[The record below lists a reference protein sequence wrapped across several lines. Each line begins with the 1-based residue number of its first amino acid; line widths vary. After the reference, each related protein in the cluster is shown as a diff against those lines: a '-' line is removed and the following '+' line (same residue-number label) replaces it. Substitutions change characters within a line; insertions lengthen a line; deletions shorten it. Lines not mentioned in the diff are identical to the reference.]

1 MTYAEQLHSRK
12 NTLLRRSGGV
22 CDTVRLEA
30 DGRVV
35 LLLNVVRAPNGHLY
49 GLYTVDLGD
58 IGLLGEER
66 DIPDGEATADSIE
79 LAFSQFTHDW
89 SLPDSL
95 DITNAS

>member
-1 MTYAEQLHSRK
+1 MAYAEQLHSRK

-35 LLLNVVRAPNGHLY
+35 LLLNVVRAPNGHLD

-58 IGLLGEER
+58 VGLLGEER
-66 DIPDGEATADSIE
+66 DIPDGDATADCIE
-79 LAFSQFTHDW
+79 LALSQFTHDW
-89 SLPDSL
+89 SLHDSL
-95 DITNAS
+95 HIANAS